1 LNKQNIL
8 IVILTLITGFFA
20 LSYFSEDR
28 EVFRMNRL
36 KFEHK
41 IDNEI
46 EKFDRQFDESL
57 KDFSNEKNI
66 SNSSL
71 DSILQSFEDE
81 KSKMKIEF
89 DRRMEIKS

>member
-1 LNKQNIL
+1 
-8 IVILTLITGFFA
+8 
-20 LSYFSEDR
+20 
-28 EVFRMNRL
+28 MNRL